1 MSLISSAK
9 KTVENEAGS
18 LEEIYRLAGRLPER
32 GEVRGLAESYAGT
45 VVEEGWPMTE
55 RGLVSARAGEIGDEL
70 RRSVMGFEP
79 GTAAEQARAKGE
91 AARRV

>member
-1 MSLISSAK
+1 M
-9 KTVENEAGS
+9 ENEAGS

-55 RGLVSARAGEIGDEL
+55 RGRVSARAGGDRRRAPAERHGL
-70 RRSVMGFEP
+70 R
-79 GTAAEQARAKGE
+79 ARHG
-91 AARRV
+91 RRAGAG